1 MPTYENRRQAIAC
14 LSILSFLLVSGT
26 LSTSSMAEEVR
37 RPSAESGLE
46 LAQKFCKACHIVAAD
61 GSQTAPVGP
70 PSFPSIANK
79 RGQTADRIVGA
90 LVAPHPP
97 MPDMHLTNDEMQD
110 IIAYLDTL
118 RTLEGAPPPF
128 ATCRGEE
135 AQMAQSYLII
145 TEVLRSNESGDR
157 FRS

>member
-1 MPTYENRRQAIAC
+1 VNYREWKGAMPKNEKSKQAIAC
-14 LSILSFLLVSGT
+14 FSILSYLLVSGT

-37 RPSAESGLE
+37 RPSAEGGLE
-46 LAQKFCKACHIVAAD
+46 LAQKFCKACHIVTAE
-61 GSQTAPVGP
+61 GGETAPVGP

-79 RGQTADRIVGA
+79 PEQTAERIIGA

-118 RTLEGAPPPF
+118 RTLEGVPPLLPRKG
-128 ATCRGEE
+128 ARKPKWPNPT
-135 AQMAQSYLII
+135 
-145 TEVLRSNESGDR
+145 
-157 FRS
+157 